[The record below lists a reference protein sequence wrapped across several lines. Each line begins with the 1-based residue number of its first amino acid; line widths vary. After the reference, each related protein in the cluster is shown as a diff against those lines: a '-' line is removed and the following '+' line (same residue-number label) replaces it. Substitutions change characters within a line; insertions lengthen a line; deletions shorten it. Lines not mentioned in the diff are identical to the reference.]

1 MIDDKYD
8 GGTDQD
14 CLLFV
19 VNCESLG
26 YSSHNLADSFIRL
39 RHKDKDLVKDGVL
52 RMILLTWSRT
62 GGLRRIEGTTSL
74 GRGGWVEF
82 DLVMIVMVMITI
94 MSRMIVV
101 MLKSRTEFHRFFKVS
116 LSCTIVSLSGM

>member
-1 MIDDKYD
+1 M
-8 GGTDQD
+8 
-14 CLLFV
+14 
-19 VNCESLG
+19 
-26 YSSHNLADSFIRL
+26 
-39 RHKDKDLVKDGVL
+39 
-52 RMILLTWSRT
+52 
-62 GGLRRIEGTTSL
+62 
-74 GRGGWVEF
+74 EF